1 MYKVYDGFKCC
12 TFQVP
17 GRIGLLVTLFLISS
31 NIYGSLEAPKQRGF
45 SFLEF
50 WVLGTQ
56 GIILL
61 AILEYGIILGWKKYG
76 KENVVDPKT
85 GKWFDEKCLDN
96 TFKLV
101 DLISFIFSL
110 LIIFIF
116 IISYTSGFL

>member
-1 MYKVYDGFKCC
+1 M
-12 TFQVP
+12 
-17 GRIGLLVTLFLISS
+17 ISS

>member
-1 MYKVYDGFKCC
+1 MQSLNVIYI
-12 TFQVP
+12 FQVP

-61 AILEYGIILGWKKYG
+61 AIIEYGIILGWKKYG
-76 KENVVDPKT
+76 KENAVNPKA
-85 GKWFDEKCLDN
+85 GQWFDAKYLDN
-96 TFKLV
+96 TFKSV
-101 DLISFIFSL
+101 DLLLFTLSSLLLFIFM
-110 LIIFIF
+110 
-116 IISYTSGFL
+116 ISYCIYTSGFL